1 MKILIAPDSFKGT
14 LTALEVAD
22 IISRVI
28 GNNAECE
35 CLPLSDGGEGFCDSV
50 YRACGGEMK
59 NVLCHD
65 IYYNE
70 IEATVLFLDKTAV
83 IESAAASGLQ
93 AKKRV
98 MLSSSYGTG
107 ELIKFASEQGYN
119 DIILGL
125 GGTGCSDGG
134 LGALSALG
142 VRFYDENQN
151 VMQKPKS
158 NDMNFVFGMST
169 RDCVKNINLTY
180 ACDVE
185 NTYFGKNGA
194 AFVFAPQKGAN
205 KTQIE
210 ELDEGLKR
218 LNAFFIN
225 DVSKLKGAGAAGG
238 MCGGLYSVYGGKIE
252 SGFNIVSRLYDLD
265 NKIKNA
271 DVVITGEGKT
281 DSQTLMGKAPFRIA
295 ELCKKY
301 GKKCVV
307 VSGCFDG
314 VTLGDEMLSLVDGK
328 VTADEAVNNSRE
340 VLYKKVQKSLA
351 IILK

>member
-22 IISRVI
+22 IISRAI
-28 GNNAECE
+28 GDNAECE
-35 CLPLSDGGEGFCDSV
+35 SLPLSDGGEGFCDAV
-50 YRACGGEMK
+50 YRACGGEIK
-59 NVLCHD
+59 TASCHD

-70 IEATVLFLDKTAV
+70 TKAPVLFLDKMAV
-83 IESAAASGLQ
+83 IECATASGLQ
-93 AKKRV
+93 AKRRV

-107 ELIKFASEQGYN
+107 ELIKFAAEQGYS

-134 LGALSALG
+134 LGALTALG

-158 NDMNFVFGMST
+158 ADMNFVFGMST

-205 KTQIE
+205 RTQVE
-210 ELDEGLKR
+210 ELDEGLQR
-218 LNAFFIN
+218 LNAFFLK

-252 SGFNIVSRLYDLD
+252 SGFDIVSRLSDLE

-281 DSQTLMGKAPFRIA
+281 DSQTLMGKAPFKIA
-295 ELCKKY
+295 ELSKKY

-307 VSGCFDG
+307 VSGSVDG
-314 VTLGDEMLSLVDGK
+314 VMLGDEMLSLVDDS
-328 VTADEAVNNSRE
+328 VTEDEAVNNSAE

>member
-22 IISRVI
+22 IISRAI

-59 NVLCHD
+59 TVLCHD

-70 IEATVLFLDKTAV
+70 IKAPVLFLDKTAV

-107 ELIKFASEQGYN
+107 ELIKFAAEQGYN

-158 NDMNFVFGMST
+158 NDMNFVFGMNA
-169 RDCVKNINLTY
+169 RDCV
-180 ACDVE
+180 
-185 NTYFGKNGA
+185 
-194 AFVFAPQKGAN
+194 
-205 KTQIE
+205 
-210 ELDEGLKR
+210 
-218 LNAFFIN
+218 
-225 DVSKLKGAGAAGG
+225 
-238 MCGGLYSVYGGKIE
+238 
-252 SGFNIVSRLYDLD
+252 
-265 NKIKNA
+265 
-271 DVVITGEGKT
+271 
-281 DSQTLMGKAPFRIA
+281 
-295 ELCKKY
+295 
-301 GKKCVV
+301 
-307 VSGCFDG
+307 
-314 VTLGDEMLSLVDGK
+314 
-328 VTADEAVNNSRE
+328 
-340 VLYKKVQKSLA
+340 
-351 IILK
+351 

>member
-22 IISRVI
+22 IISRAI

-59 NVLCHD
+59 TVLCHD

-70 IEATVLFLDKTAV
+70 IKAPVLFLDKTAV

-107 ELIKFASEQGYN
+107 ELIKFAAEQGYN

-158 NDMNFVFGMST
+158 NDMNFVFGMSV

-194 AFVFAPQKGAN
+194 AFVFAPQK
-205 KTQIE
+205 
-210 ELDEGLKR
+210 
-218 LNAFFIN
+218 
-225 DVSKLKGAGAAGG
+225 
-238 MCGGLYSVYGGKIE
+238 
-252 SGFNIVSRLYDLD
+252 
-265 NKIKNA
+265 
-271 DVVITGEGKT
+271 
-281 DSQTLMGKAPFRIA
+281 
-295 ELCKKY
+295 
-301 GKKCVV
+301 
-307 VSGCFDG
+307 
-314 VTLGDEMLSLVDGK
+314 LSL
-328 VTADEAVNNSRE
+328 
-340 VLYKKVQKSLA
+340 
-351 IILK
+351 IHI